1 MSAWALSAVVLIA
14 AGMGPV
20 TLASA
25 RGESDSRLVALEL
38 AGGIATG
45 VLLLLCQISGQS
57 SYFIVPLVLAV
68 LAVTGVLVFTRL
80 VEPGS

>member
-1 MSAWALSAVVLIA
+1 MTAWAVAAIVLIA

-20 TLASA
+20 TLAAA
-25 RGESDSRLVALEL
+25 RGESASRLVALEL
-38 AGGIATG
+38 GGAVATG
-45 VLLLLCQISGQS
+45 VLLLICQISDQS

-68 LAVTGVLVFTRL
+68 LSTTGILVFTRL

>member
-20 TLASA
+20 TLASS

-45 VLLLLCQISGQS
+45 VLLLLCQISDQS

-80 VEPGS
+80 VEPGP